1 MLKFCK
7 EKWAENE
14 GKFKQSYHKMKR
26 KLGL

>member
-7 EKWAENE
+7 EKWEENE
-14 GKFKQSYHKMKR
+14 GKFKQSYHEMKR